1 MRRLLLALVASAA
14 VLIGAIGVSGA
25 QDDTKPHAV
34 PRATCGPGDH
44 PETDIQGRVP
54 QSDYDSGRAA
64 KGYTCN
70 ARQVSHHGSTG
81 GFKVQRYVD
90 AAGHVCAYYDST
102 LMFPKD
108 VLLNAVTGLG
118 VLVLDMSDPRNP
130 VQTDSLETPGMLT
143 PHESVLLNSR
153 RGILAAE
160 TGNATTYP
168 AVLDLYDVKQDC
180 RHPVLL
186 SSAPTG
192 LGSQGH
198 ESGFAPDGK
207 TFYIAGNSGQTF
219 QAMDISDPTNP
230 TQVFFKQGVIWHGLR
245 FSNDGRTMYVADD
258 GQFGGTS
265 GNVLTGQ
272 GLKIV
277 DVSQIQDRVADP
289 KIRTLSTLTWRYVS
303 IPQAAEPFTR
313 NGHHYLL
320 ETDEFA
326 GFNIGQMM
334 DPSSAKVGAARI
346 INVDHPRKP
355 FVVSDLRLQVHQPA
369 NQRGDEQNDPGARIP
384 VQGYAA
390 HYCSVPTRRHPN
402 LAGCSMILSGLRV
415 FDIRDVQHPKEVAY
429 FNQPATPTDPNP
441 TNPLAIGGWAMSQ
454 PAWDPAHKSIWY
466 TDGNAGFFDVR
477 LTHGV
482 GKLLR

>member
-14 VLIGAIGVSGA
+14 VVIGAIGVSGA
-25 QDDTKPHAV
+25 QDDPKPHAV
-34 PRATCGPGDH
+34 PRATCGPGDK
-44 PETDIQGRVP
+44 PETDLQGRVP
-54 QSDYDSGRAA
+54 QADYDSGRVEE
-64 KGYTCN
+64 GYTCN
-70 ARQVSHHGSTG
+70 TRQVSHHGSTG

-90 AAGHVCAYYDST
+90 RAGHVCAYYDST

-118 VLVLDMSDPRNP
+118 VLVLDMSDPKHP
-130 VQTDSLETPGMLT
+130 VQTDSLETPAMLS
-143 PHESVLLNSR
+143 PHESVLLNRR
-153 RGILAAE
+153 RGVLAAE
-160 TGNATTYP
+160 TGNATSYP
-168 AVLDLYDVKQDC
+168 ANLDLYDVKADC

-186 SSAPTG
+186 SSTLTG
-192 LGSQGH
+192 AMGH
-198 ESGFAPDGK
+198 ESGFAPDGR
-207 TFYIAGNSGQTF
+207 TFYITGNSGQTF
-219 QAMDISDPTNP
+219 QAMDISDPANP
-230 TQVFFKQGVIWHGLR
+230 TQLFLKSNVIWHGLR

-277 DVSQIQDRVADP
+277 DVSQIQDRVPDP
-289 KIRTLSTLTWRYVS
+289 KIKTLSTLTWRYVS
-303 IPQAAEPFTR
+303 IPQAAEPFQR
-313 NGHHYLL
+313 AGHHYLL

-346 INVDHPRKP
+346 INVDNPRKP

-390 HYCSVPTRRHPN
+390 HYCSVPTRKHPT
-402 LAGCSMILSGLRV
+402 LAACSMILSGLRV
-415 FDIRDVQHPKEVAY
+415 FDIRDVHHPREVAY
-429 FNQPATPTDPNP
+429 FNKPSTPGLSNP
-441 TNPLAIGGWAMSQ
+441 TALGAWAMSQ
-454 PAWDPAHKSIWY
+454 PAWDAPHHSIWY

-482 GKLLR
+482 GKLLD

>member
-25 QDDTKPHAV
+25 QDDSRPHAV
-34 PRATCGPGDH
+34 PRATCGPGDK

-54 QSDYDSGRAA
+54 QSDYDSGRVEA
-64 KGYTCN
+64 GYTCN
-70 ARQVSHHGSTG
+70 TRQVSHHGSTG

-108 VLLNAVTGLG
+108 VLMNAVTGLG
-118 VLVLDMSDPRNP
+118 VLVLDMSDPKHP
-130 VQTDSLETPGMLT
+130 VQTDSLTTLGMLS
-143 PHESVLLNSR
+143 PHESVLLNRR
-153 RGILAAE
+153 RGIIAAE

-168 AVLDLYDVKQDC
+168 ANLDLYRVTRDC
-180 RHPVLL
+180 RHPKLL
-186 SSAPTG
+186 SSSPTG
-192 LGSQGH
+192 AMGH
-198 ESGFAPDGK
+198 ESGFAPDGR
-207 TFYIAGNSGQTF
+207 TFYITGNSGQTF

-230 TQVFFKQGVIWHGLR
+230 TQLFLKQNVIWHGLR
-245 FSNDGRTMYVADD
+245 FSSDGRTMYVADD

-277 DVSQIQDRVADP
+277 DVSQIQDRVPDP
-289 KIRTLSTLTWRYVS
+289 KIKTLSTLTWRYVS

-326 GFNIGQMM
+326 GFNVGQMM

-346 INVDHPRKP
+346 IDVDDPRNP
-355 FVVSDLRLQVHQPA
+355 VVVSDLRLQVHQPA

-390 HYCSVPTRRHPN
+390 HYCSVPTRKHPN
-402 LAGCSMILSGLRV
+402 LAACSMILSGLRV
-415 FDIRDVQHPKEVAY
+415 FDIRDVHHPREVAY
-429 FNQPATPTDPNP
+429 FNQPATLGSDPS
-441 TNPLAIGGWAMSQ
+441 NPLAEGAWSMSQ
-454 PAWDPAHKSIWY
+454 PAWDAAHHSIWY
-466 TDGNAGFFDVR
+466 TDGNTGFFDVR

-482 GKLLR
+482 GKLLD

>member
-14 VLIGAIGVSGA
+14 VLICAIGVSGA
-25 QDDTKPHAV
+25 QDEPKPHAV
-34 PRATCGPGDH
+34 PRATCGTGDR

-54 QSDYDSGRAA
+54 QKDYDNGRVQ

-70 ARQVSHHGSTG
+70 TRQVSHHGSTG

-108 VLLNAVTGLG
+108 VLFTAATGSG
-118 VLVLDMSDPRNP
+118 VIVLDMRDPKHP
-130 VQTDSLETPGMLT
+130 VQTDTLETPGMLT
-143 PHESVLLNSR
+143 PHESVLLNQK
-153 RGILAAE
+153 RGIIAAE
-160 TGNATTYP
+160 TGFAGSYP
-168 AVLDLYDVKQDC
+168 SFLDLYSVKQDC
-180 RHPVLL
+180 RHPALL
-186 SSAPTG
+186 SSRPTG
-192 LGSQGH
+192 AMGH
-198 ESGFAPDGK
+198 ESGFAPDGR
-207 TFYIAGNSGQTF
+207 TFYITGNGGQTF
-219 QAMDISDPTNP
+219 QAIDISDPTNP
-230 TQVFFKQGVIWHGLR
+230 TQIFFKQGVVWHGLR
-245 FSNDGRTMYVADD
+245 FSGDGRTMYVADD

-277 DVSQIQDRVADP
+277 DVSQIQDRVANP
-289 KIRTLSTLTWRYVS
+289 KIKTLSTLTWRYVS
-303 IPQAAEPFTR
+303 IPQAAEPFMR
-313 NGHHYLL
+313 DGHHYLL

-326 GFNIGQMM
+326 GFNVGQMM

-346 INVDHPRKP
+346 IDVDDPRKP

-390 HYCSVPTRRHPN
+390 HYCSVPTRLHPD

-415 FDIRDVQHPKEVAY
+415 FDIRDVHHPKEVAY
-429 FNQPATPTDPNP
+429 FNQPATPGSDPS
-441 TNPLAIGGWAMSQ
+441 NPLAEGAWAMSQ
-454 PAWDPAHKSIWY
+454 PAWDVANHSIWY

-482 GKLLR
+482 GKLLD